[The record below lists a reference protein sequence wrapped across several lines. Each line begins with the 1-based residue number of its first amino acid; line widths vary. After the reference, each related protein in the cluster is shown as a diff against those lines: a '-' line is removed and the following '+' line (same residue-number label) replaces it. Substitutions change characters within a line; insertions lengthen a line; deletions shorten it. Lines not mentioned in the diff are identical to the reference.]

1 MKAIALVAA
10 GGAVGAVLRHL
21 VALASLRVLGE
32 GFPWG
37 TLVVNVLGSFVLG
50 WLLATTGESEVLS
63 PDLKLMLG
71 TGLCGALTTFSTFS
85 VQNLVLL
92 ERQDHKLLVANVTL
106 NLLLGLAAAWAGA
119 SLRSA

>member
-92 ERQDHKLLVANVTL
+92 ERQDHKLLVANVAL